1 MEQQLVYLQVL
12 IGGLMQLISAQHL
25 AVWFTQLH
33 VHGFT
38 HTAEQH
44 TSKWLWGLGSRRG
57 P

>member
-38 HTAEQH
+38 HIAEQH